1 MSELSGPAANLH
13 NCAYRNVS
21 VSHSEIAMHQILVR
35 GKAVISKIG
44 PDGNPVIVTDGAILV
59 RDGIVNKNVPVST

>member
-1 MSELSGPAANLH
+1 
-13 NCAYRNVS
+13 
-21 VSHSEIAMHQILVR
+21 MHQILVR